1 MDAILAYAAS
11 TFGYEMPFAFL
22 IACIVAIWIICNEL
36 ISILENM
43 VDIGISIPGF
53 LLPIV
58 KQLKTTVEHMG
69 TVEDSGT
76 PEQRE

>member
-1 MDAILAYAAS
+1 MK
-11 TFGYEMPFAFL
+11 
-22 IACIVAIWIICNEL
+22 L

-69 TVEDSGT
+69 TVEDSGNLRAERIT
-76 PEQRE
+76 YIMGQQSAALLCRSISAGRR